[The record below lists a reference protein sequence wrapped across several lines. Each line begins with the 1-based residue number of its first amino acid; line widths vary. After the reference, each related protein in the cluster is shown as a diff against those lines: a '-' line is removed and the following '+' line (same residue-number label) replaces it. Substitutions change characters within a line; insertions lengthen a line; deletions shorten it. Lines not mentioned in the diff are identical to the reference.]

1 MHPHFVTLIHKSRSF
16 GSSMLHLRM
25 GHMENQIN
33 SESDYAYKV
42 LEGMLSAMQVS
53 AASVLDSYRSKFR
66 LQKYV
71 V

>member
-1 MHPHFVTLIHKSRSF
+1 
-16 GSSMLHLRM
+16 MLHLRM